1 MTRTLRLI
9 AILFCAV
16 GALLLRASLADP
28 NADVPKPVR
37 TAPVAVVEFGAAQ
50 KLGRF
55 MTVTL
60 EGDPERF
67 QASRLERVSGLEER
81 LRARVEAGTTVSISA
96 VVRDAKNWAT
106 PEGVPLPILAL
117 RRGDELLLSAE
128 TFTTSLER
136 LARVAAPVAGSAGV
150 LIGLTLFV
158 VTLRR
163 PRRSPLR
170 A

>member
-16 GALLLRASLADP
+16 GALMLRASLADP

-37 TAPVAVVEFGAAQ
+37 TAPVAAVEFGAAQ

-67 QASRLERVSGLEER
+67 QASRLERAPGLEER
-81 LRARVEAGTTVSISA
+81 LRARVEVGATVSIAA
-96 VVRDAKNWAT
+96 VVRNAQSWAT
-106 PEGVPLPILAL
+106 PEGVPLPILEL
-117 RRGDELLLSAE
+117 RRDGEVLLDETLFRSPLGELARRAVPILGGIFVLFSLGLLALS
-128 TFTTSLER
+128 FR
-136 LARVAAPVAGSAGV
+136 LARSGA
-150 LIGLTLFV
+150 
-158 VTLRR
+158 
-163 PRRSPLR
+163 
-170 A
+170 